1 MGASFAAHLR
11 TQTEALW
18 SAIHAHPFVRGIG
31 DGSLPRDVF
40 AFYLRQDYVYLIAFA
55 RVLALAGA
63 KARTLDD
70 MRRFGALFALTVD
83 QEMELHRRTCARFG
97 IDAAALEATVP
108 AMASSAYTDFL
119 LHTAHAGPIEDI
131 LAVLLPCAAGYVE
144 IASTLRVSG
153 GLPSAPHLREWIETY
168 TSPEMVELV
177 QWLTARVDAMGA
189 HASTA
194 SRAHWLALYASS
206 TRHEWRFFDM
216 AWKKEM
222 GPPEDLG

>member
-1 MGASFAAHLR
+1 MGFAGHLR
-11 TQTEALW
+11 EQTETLW

-40 AFYLRQDYVYLIAFA
+40 TFYLQQDYVYLIAFA

-83 QEMELHRRTCARFG
+83 QEMELHRHTCARFG
-97 IDAAALEATVP
+97 IDAIALEATAP
-108 AMASSAYTDFL
+108 ALVTSAYTDFL

-131 LAVLLPCAAGYVE
+131 LAVLMPCAAGYVE
-144 IASTLRVSG
+144 IASMLRDG
-153 GLPSAPHLREWIETY
+153 AGLPSTPHLREWIETY

-177 QWLTARVDAMGA
+177 QWLTARVDAMGVE
-189 HASTA
+189 ASAT
-194 SRAHWLALYASS
+194 SRAHWLALYTSS
-206 TRHEWRFFDM
+206 ARHEWRFFDM

-222 GPPEDLG
+222 GPTEDLG